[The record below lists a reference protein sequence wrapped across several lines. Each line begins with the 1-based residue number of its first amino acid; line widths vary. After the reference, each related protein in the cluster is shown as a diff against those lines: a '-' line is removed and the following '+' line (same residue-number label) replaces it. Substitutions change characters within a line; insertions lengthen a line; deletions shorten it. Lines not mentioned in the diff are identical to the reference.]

1 MVLREIEFLIIPL
14 VSKKARV
21 RKRGAYKME
30 CVVGSLGLGEIVPAK
45 SKAGMRTAARVQR
58 AREEQKRRKKM
69 KKEQEARE
77 EQAKEAI
84 KNAKSLADLLTGS
97 VILRGI
103 SREKILERLNEEQM
117 RASIEHFKGHTIA
130 SREYDGKTAVW
141 LEIARL
147 AEMNLKKERVFV
159 RTYEGKFLV
168 DKFIWER

>member
-1 MVLREIEFLIIPL
+1 
-14 VSKKARV
+14 
-21 RKRGAYKME
+21 ME
-30 CVVGSLGLGEIVPAK
+30 SVVGSLGSAK
-45 SKAGMRTAARVQR
+45 SKAGMKTAARVQR
-58 AREEQKRRKKM
+58 AREEQKRREEM

-77 EQAKEAI
+77 EELAAKEGM
-84 KNAKSLADLLTGS
+84 KNARSLADLLTGS

-103 SREKILERLNEEQM
+103 SREKILEKLNEEQM

-141 LEIARL
+141 LEIAKL

-168 DKFIWER
+168 DKFVWER

>member
-1 MVLREIEFLIIPL
+1 
-14 VSKKARV
+14 
-21 RKRGAYKME
+21 ME
-30 CVVGSLGLGEIVPAK
+30 CVVGSLGSAK

-58 AREEQKRRKKM
+58 TREDQKRREKM

-77 EQAKEAI
+77 EQAKEAM
-84 KNAKSLADLLTGS
+84 KTAKSFADLLAGS

-103 SREKILERLNEEQM
+103 SREKILEKLNEEQM
-117 RASIEHFKGHTIA
+117 RASIERFKGHTIA

-141 LEIARL
+141 LEIAKL

-168 DKFIWER
+168 DKFVWER

>member
-1 MVLREIEFLIIPL
+1 MVLDNSPGFQ
-14 VSKKARV
+14 KARV
-21 RKRGAYKME
+21 RKKGAYKME
-30 CVVGSLGLGEIVPAK
+30 SVVGSLGSAK
-45 SKAGMRTAARVQR
+45 SKAGMKTAARVQR
-58 AREEQKRRKKM
+58 AREDQKRREEM

-77 EQAKEAI
+77 EELAAKEGM
-84 KNAKSLADLLTGS
+84 KNARLLADLLTGS

-103 SREKILERLNEEQM
+103 SREKILEKLNEEQM

-141 LEIARL
+141 LEIAKL

-168 DKFIWER
+168 DKFVWEC

>member
-1 MVLREIEFLIIPL
+1 
-14 VSKKARV
+14 
-21 RKRGAYKME
+21 ME
-30 CVVGSLGLGEIVPAK
+30 SVVGSLGSAK
-45 SKAGMRTAARVQR
+45 SKAGMKTAARVQR
-58 AREEQKRRKKM
+58 AREEQKRREEM

-77 EQAKEAI
+77 EELAAKEGMQ
-84 KNAKSLADLLTGS
+84 NARSLADLLTGS

-103 SREKILERLNEEQM
+103 SREKILEKLNEEQM

-141 LEIARL
+141 LEIAKL

-168 DKFIWER
+168 DKFVWER

>member
-1 MVLREIEFLIIPL
+1 
-14 VSKKARV
+14 
-21 RKRGAYKME
+21 
-30 CVVGSLGLGEIVPAK
+30 
-45 SKAGMRTAARVQR
+45 
-58 AREEQKRRKKM
+58 M

-77 EQAKEAI
+77 EELAAKEGM
-84 KNAKSLADLLTGS
+84 KNARSLADLLTGS

-103 SREKILERLNEEQM
+103 SREKILEKLNEEQM

-141 LEIARL
+141 LEIAKL

-168 DKFIWER
+168 DKFVWER

>member
-1 MVLREIEFLIIPL
+1 M
-14 VSKKARV
+14 K
-21 RKRGAYKME
+21 
-30 CVVGSLGLGEIVPAK
+30 
-45 SKAGMRTAARVQR
+45 TAARVQR
-58 AREEQKRRKKM
+58 AREEQKRREEM

-77 EQAKEAI
+77 EELAAKEGM
-84 KNAKSLADLLTGS
+84 KNARSLADLLTGS

-103 SREKILERLNEEQM
+103 SREKILEKLNEEQM

-141 LEIARL
+141 LEIAKL

-168 DKFIWER
+168 DKFVWER

>member
-1 MVLREIEFLIIPL
+1 MVLDNSPGF
-14 VSKKARV
+14 KKARV

-30 CVVGSLGLGEIVPAK
+30 SVVDPLGSAK
-45 SKAGMRTAARVQR
+45 SKAGMKTAARVQR
-58 AREEQKRRKKM
+58 AREEQKMREEM

-77 EQAKEAI
+77 EELAAKEGMQ
-84 KNAKSLADLLTGS
+84 NARSLADLLTGS

-103 SREKILERLNEEQM
+103 SREKILEKLNEEQM

-141 LEIARL
+141 LEIAKL

-168 DKFIWER
+168 DKFVWER

>member
-1 MVLREIEFLIIPL
+1 
-14 VSKKARV
+14 
-21 RKRGAYKME
+21 ME
-30 CVVGSLGLGEIVPAK
+30 SVVGSLGLGEIVPAK

-58 AREEQKRRKKM
+58 AREEQKRREEL

-77 EQAKEAI
+77 EELAAKEGM
-84 KNAKSLADLLTGS
+84 KNARSLADLLAGS

-103 SREKILERLNEEQM
+103 IREKILEKLNEEQM

-141 LEIARL
+141 LEIAKL